1 MFIRI
6 TSVLLTSLFTI
17 VFFSGCGGG
26 MPSVTGMV
34 TIDGE
39 PAPPGLQIDF
49 QPDVANSSSS
59 TGYTDESGHYEMKFT
74 PAKPGVMLG
83 VSKVQVYVPRKMNSD
98 GIPAIPPQLKGIKIP
113 KEFNEDSTLTFA
125 VENGSNTFDIN
136 IETK

>member
-1 MFIRI
+1 M
-6 TSVLLTSLFTI
+6 SVRVYPILLTFMAAL
-17 VFFSGCGGG
+17 VLSGCGGG

-34 TIDGE
+34 TIDGK

-49 QPDVANSSSS
+49 QPDVPNSSSS
-59 TGYTDESGHYEMKFT
+59 TGYTDEAGNYEMRFT

-113 KEFNEDSTLTFA
+113 KEYNEQSELTYE
-125 VENGSNTFDIN
+125 VQGGSNTFDID
-136 IETK
+136 IQTK